1 MALTDSVNSLRSLR
15 SASRVSN
22 VNILIFSMRFIAI
35 LLQYNSARNAVH
47 FLFISMTLWTQDK
60 TLTLINSYEEAYPL
74 WDVSCKEYHDRGQL
88 EKALDT
94 LVANVGAP
102 KGDINKKIQALR
114 TQFQQELRK
123 AKESKRSGA
132 GAEDGL
138 NLERCNFWWILLF
151 RRRRAATWSCK

>member
-1 MALTDSVNSLRSLR
+1 
-15 SASRVSN
+15 
-22 VNILIFSMRFIAI
+22 MRFIAI

-74 WDVSCKEYHDRGQL
+74 WDVSCKEYHDRGQR
-88 EKALDT
+88 ENALDA

-102 KGDINKKIQALR
+102 KGDIKKKIQALR

-123 AKESKRSGA
+123 DKESKRSGA
-132 GAEDGL
+132 GAEDVYVSKWFGFGAMQFLVDSFIPKETCSNLVVQVSEIVYIAL
-138 NLERCNFWWILLF
+138 NVLWLF
-151 RRRRAATWSCK
+151 KL